1 MEITWRRQDFGRTQT
16 GDAVDLY
23 EASNGAGMSVGIIT
37 YGGIV
42 QSLRVP
48 DASGRAADVVLG
60 FGDLGGYLRGH
71 PNFGAITGRVAGRI
85 TGGKFRLGGREY
97 ALARNNGSNH
107 LHGGIT
113 GLDKRIWR
121 SRPEGAKLVLTYR
134 SPDGEEG
141 YPGNVD
147 FTVAYELTGRG
158 ELVISSEAATDQ
170 PTPVSITN
178 HSYFNL
184 AGEGTGSVENHVVQI
199 LADAFVPADEE
210 LTLSGRRESVDGR
223 PNDLRRPQRLGDV
236 LGGLLLSHG
245 DNYLLPPAPGGGM
258 REVARV
264 VEPASRREMV
274 VASDE
279 DCLQFYT
286 GVFLDG
292 SLAGKSGAPYA
303 SFAGLCFECQGYP
316 DGLEFPELGAIL
328 TTPES
333 PRRRTTVYRFGVAG

>member
-1 MEITWRRQDFGRTQT
+1 MDISWTRQDFGRTPS
-16 GDAVDLY
+16 GDNVERY
-23 EASNGAGMSVGIIT
+23 EASNGAGMSVGVLT

-71 PNFGAITGRVAGRI
+71 PYFGAITGRVAGRI
-85 TGGKFRLGGREY
+85 TGGKIRVGGREY

-107 LHGGIT
+107 LHGGVT
-113 GLDKRIWR
+113 GLDKRIWGAR
-121 SRPEGAKLVLTYR
+121 AEGPKLVLVYR

-147 FTVAYELTGRG
+147 FTVTYELTKRG
-158 ELVISSEAATDQ
+158 ELVIASEAATDQ
-170 PTPVSITN
+170 PTPISITN

-184 AGEGTGSVENHVVQI
+184 AGEGAGSVENHIVQI
-199 LADAFVPADEE
+199 LADAYVPADEE
-210 LTLSGRRESVDGR
+210 LTLGGRRESVDGR
-223 PNDLRRPQRLGDV
+223 PNDLRRPRRLGDV
-236 LGGLLLSHG
+236 LGGLLLGHG
-245 DNYLLPPAPGGGM
+245 DNYLLPPAPGGGL

-264 VEPASRREMV
+264 LEPASRREV
-274 VASDE
+274 VVTSDE
-279 DCLQFYT
+279 DCMQFYT

-292 SLAGKSGAPYA
+292 SLTGKSGAPYA
-303 SFAGLCFECQGYP
+303 SHAGLCLECQGYP

-328 TTPES
+328 TMPGH
-333 PRRRTTVYRFGVAG
+333 PRRRTTVYRFCVAG